1 MKGVV
6 LAEAG
11 SIWIGVGEGGF
22 FIIVWIEMVISLC
35 HPWEGS
41 ASAYVRCNV
50 CGRIIVEM
58 ARTAQPKALS
68 VHPLIP
74 RADSSQDEK

>member
-1 MKGVV
+1 MKRVV
-6 LAEAG
+6 LPEAG

-22 FIIVWIEMVISLC
+22 FIIIWIEMVISLC

-41 ASAYVRCNV
+41 ASFYVRRNV
-50 CGRIIVEM
+50 CGRISAEM
-58 ARTAQPKALS
+58 GRDAQPKALS